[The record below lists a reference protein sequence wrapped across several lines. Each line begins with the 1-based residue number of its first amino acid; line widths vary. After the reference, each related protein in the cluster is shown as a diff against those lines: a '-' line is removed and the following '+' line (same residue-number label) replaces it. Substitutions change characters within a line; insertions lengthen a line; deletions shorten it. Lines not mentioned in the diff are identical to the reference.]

1 MMSYLDLEIS
11 SIMQG
16 YECALRTS
24 VGDCPRYVAEMK
36 ALAAKH
42 PENAVI
48 RLRLAEMG
56 ETKTLAGTVKSHG
69 DSHIVL

>member
-16 YECALRTS
+16 YECASRTS

-42 PENAVI
+42 PDNATI

-56 ETKTLAGTVKSHG
+56 ETKTLAGDVKSHG
-69 DSHIVL
+69 ESHVVL

>member
-1 MMSYLDLEIS
+1 MMTYLDLEIS

-36 ALAAKH
+36 ALAAKY
-42 PENAVI
+42 PENAII

-56 ETKTLAGTVKSHG
+56 ETKTLAGDVKSHG
-69 DSHIVL
+69 EHHVVL

>member
-1 MMSYLDLEIS
+1 MTYLDLEIS

-36 ALAAKH
+36 ALAVKH
-42 PENAVI
+42 PDNATI

-56 ETKTLAGTVKSHG
+56 GTKTLAGDVKSHG
-69 DSHIVL
+69 EFHVVL